1 MRLVHGDGIIPVMKP
16 IDTLRSFFDQFVHFP
31 WRQMLRTL
39 WSRFQE
45 VRLGMTASS
54 LTFTTVLALVPLLT
68 LALAIFTAF
77 PIFAQMQEQLQ
88 RWLIDSLVPES
99 ISRQVLG
106 SLTQFSRKA
115 SRLGLVGFIAV
126 VGTSLALL
134 VTIDRTLGQIWRVNR
149 QRPWGQRVLIYW
161 AGLTLGPILL
171 GGSLMLSSYLFTG
184 YLSGLGDWFPVSVR
198 TLLDLVEFSLLVAC
212 VTGLYYYLPNTRVD
226 WRHALIGGTSVALG
240 LELAKKVLAIY
251 LAQMPTYSAIYG
263 AFSAVPILLVWIYVM
278 WVVVLLGAVLTSSL
292 PEIGKQ
298 AKRHADGPGW
308 SFRLAL
314 EILACLSTAR
324 LTSPQGLRMS
334 ELAQTLHLEH
344 RHTQFVLDVLLAL
357 QWVGRLEQAEP
368 QREAT
373 WVLLVDMN
381 VLAIEPLFEKLC
393 LSHSATTDLLWQQ
406 TNIGQLKLADV
417 VKT

>member
-184 YLSGLGDWFPVSVR
+184 YLSGLGDWLPISVR

-292 PEIGKQ
+292 PDIGKQ

>member
-1 MRLVHGDGIIPVMKP
+1 
-16 IDTLRSFFDQFVHFP
+16 
-31 WRQMLRTL
+31 
-39 WSRFQE
+39 
-45 VRLGMTASS
+45 MTASS

-184 YLSGLGDWFPVSVR
+184 YLSGLGDWLPISVR

-381 VLAIEPLFEKLC
+381 ELAIEPLFEKLC